1 MSSFVRSMFES
12 WVESLFKRD
21 YLLAE
26 ETISR
31 AKKIALIEAEAIK
44 AIIEK
49 AGKTI
54 SPALRMILES
64 IYKTGEYS
72 SDIAEIVLNLKVNQ
86 ILTI

>member
-1 MSSFVRSMFES
+1 MFES
-12 WVESLFKRD
+12 SVESLFKRD

-31 AKKIALIEAEAIK
+31 AKKIALMEAEAIK
-44 AIIEK
+44 AITEK

-64 IYKTGEYS
+64 IRRTGEYS
-72 SDIAEIVLNLKVNQ
+72 SDIAEIVLNLNVNQ
-86 ILTI
+86 ILAM

>member
-1 MSSFVRSMFES
+1 MFES

-31 AKKIALIEAEAIK
+31 AKKIALMEAEAIK

-64 IYKTGEYS
+64 ICKTGEYS
-72 SDIAEIVLNLKVNQ
+72 SDIAEIVL
-86 ILTI
+86 

>member
-1 MSSFVRSMFES
+1 MFES

-64 IYKTGEYS
+64 ICKIGEYS

>member
-1 MSSFVRSMFES
+1 MFES

-31 AKKIALIEAEAIK
+31 AKKIALMEAEAIK

-64 IYKTGEYS
+64 IRRTGEYS
-72 SDIAEIVLNLKVNQ
+72 SDI
-86 ILTI
+86 